1 MNILKADEFS
11 KLLLK
16 EMDFRIG
23 EDIQKAYE
31 VKKLILLALWAK
43 GWSLVMYLTI
53 FDKDKIRSSGTPK
66 NSTSE

>member
-1 MNILKADEFS
+1 MRNRSQPTTLRDQDPS
-11 KLLLK
+11 GR
-16 EMDFRIG
+16 RIV

-53 FDKDKIRSSGTPK
+53 LDKDKIRSSGTPE